1 MTEFEKFF
9 DGNIFVINLQR
20 RPDRLVNFT
29 NEMKLIGV
37 TTCERFDAIDYG
49 PDMGNHACSASHRA
63 VMDLI
68 VQRGLRRA
76 FVFEDDS
83 VVRAPFRDS
92 FNEAVVQPLRE
103 LPEDWEMIY
112 LGGHYGSDPH
122 GWHSK
127 HLIRM
132 GQMKTTSSYGVTLET
147 AAKLRDIVPIGTS
160 DSIDNLYAGFNETGR
175 CYICEPRL
183 FVQYE
188 NYSDLQKREMSN
200 VGCMEDTGHV
210 TRLGKHVPR

>member
-9 DGNIFVINLQR
+9 DGNIFVINLAR
-20 RPDRLVNFT
+20 RPDRLRHFSH
-29 NEMKLIGV
+29 EMDRIGV
-37 TTCERFDAIDYG
+37 RNWQRFEAIDAG
-49 PDMGNHACSASHRA
+49 LDWGNNGCSASHRA
-63 VMDLI
+63 LMDMI

-76 FVFEDDS
+76 FVFEDDAT
-83 VVRAPFRDS
+83 VRDQFRQSFHETIAAPL
-92 FNEAVVQPLRE
+92 QE
-103 LPEDWEMIY
+103 LPDDWEMFY
-112 LGGHYGSDPH
+112 AGGHYGSKPQYWE
-122 GWHSK
+122 GR

-210 TRLGKHVPR
+210 TRLGKYVPR